1 MSSAFDVITNE
12 CLTFIV
18 TLGVFVGHTFE
29 SLLES
34 TETLVWTADSAH
46 LLNSHD
52 FRCVVLCC
60 VVVCCSLTWSSTV
73 SSRTAAAH
81 PARRTQIVIR
91 KGRTGK
97 LARGEKR
104 LSKYAPVHRAV
115 CARS

>member
-12 CLTFIV
+12 RLTFIV
-18 TLGVFVGHTFE
+18 TFGVFVGHTFE

-60 VVVCCSLTWSSTV
+60 GVLLSDVVFYS
-73 SSRTAAAH
+73 
-81 PARRTQIVIR
+81 
-91 KGRTGK
+91 
-97 LARGEKR
+97 EF
-104 LSKYAPVHRAV
+104 
-115 CARS
+115 